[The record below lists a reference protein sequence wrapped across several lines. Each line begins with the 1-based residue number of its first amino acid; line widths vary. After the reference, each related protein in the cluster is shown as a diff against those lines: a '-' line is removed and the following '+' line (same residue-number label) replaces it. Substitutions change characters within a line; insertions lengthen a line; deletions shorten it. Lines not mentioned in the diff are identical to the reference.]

1 MLLLEL
7 GMSQIDIFSR
17 NVKDHPEYMHQNV
30 KENQNVKIRTI
41 LDTVYTN
48 IGVLS
53 SY

>member
-17 NVKDHPEYMHQNV
+17 NVKDYLENMHQNV
-30 KENQNVKIRTI
+30 KEKQNMKIRTI
-41 LDTVYTN
+41 LDTMYTN